1 MRIHFIVV
9 YFVCFAVCSLVGAAE
24 SKALKKASLTATEQL
39 FSDPKVLEVSI
50 DVPQAQLDALK
61 KEPRVYVKA
70 TVKEG
75 TNVYENTGFRF
86 KGTNTSLKMARP
98 SFTLKFN
105 EFITDQRF
113 YGQRKLGFESSEQDP
128 SYVGEFVAND
138 LFRSAGIPTP
148 RNTFAKVKL
157 NGKEVGLY
165 VVSEGINKDFL
176 DRHFDKSKG
185 NLYEGDGTDITDK
198 LDNDADNPS
207 KDQSDVK
214 ALADAAKDPNP
225 DQRWKKLQ
233 TILDVDRFLAFT
245 AMEVLLA
252 HTNGY
257 ALAKARY
264 RIYNDPGTGLLVFM
278 PHGIE
283 NVFTRPDAPIN
294 ADMKGMLAKAV
305 VETPD
310 GKKRYRDQMNK
321 LLTKAFNLE
330 LTQARIKELAAKVK
344 PALKEGA
351 EAHDKAVK
359 DLLERVAARHK
370 SVEQQLKQS

>member
-1 MRIHFIVV
+1 MRIHFLIAILALS
-9 YFVCFAVCSLVGAAE
+9 VCGQAAE

-39 FSDPKVLEVSI
+39 FADPKVLEISI
-50 DVPQAQLDALK
+50 DVPPAQLEALK

-86 KGTNTSLKMARP
+86 KGTNTSIKMARP
-98 SFTLKFN
+98 GFTLKFN

-113 YGQRKLGFESSEQDP
+113 YGQRKLGFENSEQDA
-128 SYVGEFVAND
+128 SYVGEFVANE

-148 RNTFAKVKL
+148 RNTFGRVKL
-157 NGKEVGLY
+157 NGKEVGVY
-165 VVSEGINKDFL
+165 VVAEGINKDFL

-185 NLYEGDGTDITDK
+185 NLYEGDATDITDK
-198 LDNDADNPS
+198 LDNDSDNQS
-207 KDQSDVK
+207 GDQSDVK
-214 ALADAAKDPNP
+214 ALAEAAKDSNP

-233 TILDVDRFLAFT
+233 SVLDVDRFLAFV
-245 AMEVLLA
+245 AMEVLLG

-257 ALAKARY
+257 ALGKARY

-283 NVFTRPDAPIN
+283 NVFTRFDAPITLN
-294 ADMKGMLAKAV
+294 MKGMLAKAIL
-305 VETPD
+305 ETPE
-310 GKKRYRDQMNK
+310 GKKRYREHLNK
-321 LLTKAFNLE
+321 LLSKTFKLD
-330 LTQARIKELAAKVK
+330 LTQARIKELAAKAK

-351 EAHDKAVK
+351 DAHDKAVK
-359 DLLERVAARHK
+359 DLLDRVAARHK
-370 SVEQQLKQS
+370 FLEQQLKQS

>member
-1 MRIHFIVV
+1 MRIHFLIAILVWS
-9 YFVCFAVCSLVGAAE
+9 VCGQAAE

-39 FSDPKVLEVSI
+39 FSDPKVLEISI
-50 DVPQAQLDALK
+50 DVPQAQLEALK

-86 KGTNTSLKMARP
+86 KGTNASIKMARP
-98 SFTLKFN
+98 GFTLKFN

-113 YGQRKLGFESSEQDP
+113 YGQRKLGFENSEQDA
-128 SYVGEFVAND
+128 SYVGEFVANE

-148 RNTFAKVKL
+148 RNTFGRVKL
-157 NGKEVGLY
+157 NGKEVGVY

-198 LDNDADNPS
+198 LDNDSDNLS
-207 KDQSDVK
+207 KDQLDIK
-214 ALADAAKDPNP
+214 ALAEAAKDSNP

-233 TILDVDRFLAFT
+233 AVLDVDRFLAFT
-245 AMEVLLA
+245 AMEVLLG

-257 ALAKARY
+257 ALGKARY

-283 NVFTRPDAPIN
+283 NVFTRFDTPITP
-294 ADMKGMLAKAV
+294 AMKGMLARSV
-305 VETPD
+305 LETPE
-310 GKKRYRDQMNK
+310 GKKRYREQMNK
-321 LLTKAFNLE
+321 LLSKTFKLD
-330 LTQARIKELAAKVK
+330 LTQARVREPASKVK
-344 PALKEGA
+344 PALKDAGD
-351 EAHDKAVK
+351 AHDKAVK
-359 DLLERVAARHK
+359 DLLDRITARHK
-370 SVEQQLKQS
+370 FLEQQLKQS

>member
-1 MRIHFIVV
+1 MRIHFLIAILALS
-9 YFVCFAVCSLVGAAE
+9 VCGQAAE
-24 SKALKKASLTATEQL
+24 SKALKKASLAATEQL
-39 FSDPKVLEVSI
+39 FSDPKVLEISI
-50 DVPQAQLDALK
+50 DVPQAQLEALK

-98 SFTLKFN
+98 GFTLKFN

-113 YGQRKLGFESSEQDP
+113 YGQRKLGFENSEQDA
-128 SYVGEFVAND
+128 SYVGEFVANE

-148 RNTFAKVKL
+148 RNTFGRVKL
-157 NGKEVGLY
+157 NGKEVGVY

-198 LDNDADNPS
+198 LDNDSDNLS
-207 KDQSDVK
+207 KDQLDIK
-214 ALADAAKDPNP
+214 ALADAAKDSNP

-233 TILDVDRFLAFT
+233 AVLDVDRFLAFT
-245 AMEVLLA
+245 AMEVLLG

-257 ALAKARY
+257 ALGKARY

-283 NVFTRPDAPIN
+283 NVFTRFDAPMTPN
-294 ADMKGMLAKAV
+294 MKGMLAKAIL
-305 VETPD
+305 ETPE
-310 GKKRYRDQMNK
+310 GKKRYREQVNK
-321 LLTKAFNLE
+321 LFSKTFKLDLM
-330 LTQARIKELAAKVK
+330 QARIKELAARVK

-351 EAHDKAVK
+351 DTHDKAVK
-359 DLLERVAARHK
+359 DLLDRIAARHK
-370 SVEQQLKQS
+370 SLEQQLKQS

>member
-1 MRIHFIVV
+1 MRIHFLIAACALS
-9 YFVCFAVCSLVGAAE
+9 VCANAAE
-24 SKALKKASLTATEQL
+24 SKALKKASLRATEEF

-50 DVPQAQLDALK
+50 DVPQAHLDALT

-70 TVKEG
+70 LVKEG

-86 KGTNTSLKMARP
+86 KGANTTTKMARP
-98 SFTLKFN
+98 GFTLKFN

-113 YGQRKLGFESSEQDP
+113 YGQRKLGFENSEQDP
-128 SYVGEFVAND
+128 SYVGEFVANE

-148 RNTFAKVKL
+148 RNTFARVKL
-157 NGKEVGLY
+157 NGKEVGVY

-198 LDNDADNPS
+198 LDNDADNAS
-207 KDQSDVK
+207 KDQADVK
-214 ALADAAKDPNP
+214 ALAAAAKEANLDE
-225 DQRWKKLQ
+225 RWKKLQ
-233 TILDVDRFLAFT
+233 TVVDVGRFLAF
-245 AMEVLLA
+245 AGMEVLLD

-257 ALAKARY
+257 ALAKSRY
-264 RIYNDPGTGLLVFM
+264 RIYNDPGSGLLVFM

-283 NVFTRPDAPIN
+283 AVFTRPDAPIN
-294 ADMKGMLAKAV
+294 PEFKGILAKAILQ
-305 VETPD
+305 TPE
-310 GKKRYRDQMNK
+310 GKKRYREEMNK

-344 PALKEGA
+344 PALKDGA
-351 EAHDKAVK
+351 AAHDKAVK
-359 DLLERVAARHK
+359 DLLDRVAARHK
-370 SVEQQLKQS
+370 FLEQQLKQS